1 MVSSTSGLKQR
12 LSISSFRLLHKTR
25 PTTAVEFYA
34 VPRSKVIDQTRIQL
48 DRTLMG
54 TNAGFFNNGLKRV
67 SLGEC
72 LYASVATRAV
82 RPNLHLFGMTPYG
95 LRGSLRTSNYT
106 HIDYEASFNCELI
119 SRESWP
125 LLVSSESGGGYIIEG
140 IFSPACNGGE
150 FEEINNH
157 LRQRWILLEDEKSCV
172 GVWLSPD
179 TCRWSPRPF
188 GTNRNWMSCN
198 NQCPLFSSYED
209 STTTPLQVIKP
220 IYTMPS

>member
-1 MVSSTSGLKQR
+1 MPLCFSGNTCSSTK
-12 LSISSFRLLHKTR
+12 SS
-25 PTTAVEFYA
+25 
-34 VPRSKVIDQTRIQL
+34 
-48 DRTLMG
+48 
-54 TNAGFFNNGLKRV
+54 
-67 SLGEC
+67 
-72 LYASVATRAV
+72 
-82 RPNLHLFGMTPYG
+82 LFGMTPYG
-95 LRGSLRTSNYT
+95 LRGSLRTSNYR

-220 IYTMPS
+220 ICTMPS